1 MNTQTINK
9 VVLASTAIL
18 SLALIPSC
26 AVFDPN
32 YAAYKKQQAAQ
43 TAGSAVASA
52 NPYGVPAVNTASAN
66 PYAVP
71 GANGETGSVP
81 YQPIPGVTNTPTP
94 NIVQSIPTPTP
105 IPSTQAYTPL
115 PQESSASASTHI
127 VEKGDTIWGLTRKY
141 GVTGDALRTANN
153 LQTDTIW
160 VGQRLSI
167 PAR

>member
-1 MNTQTINK
+1 MTTQSINRNIII
-9 VVLASTAIL
+9 STAIL
-18 SLALIPSC
+18 SIALIPSC

-43 TAGSAVASA
+43 SAGNAIASS
-52 NPYGVPAVNTASAN
+52 NPYGVPGVNTANAN

-71 GANGETGSVP
+71 GANGETGAP

-94 NIVQSIPTPTP
+94 SVQNIATPAPQIP
-105 IPSTQAYTPL
+105 AYTPL
-115 PQESSASASTHI
+115 PQEPSSLGSTHT

-141 GVTGDALRTANN
+141 GITGDALRAANN

-160 VGQRLSI
+160 VGQRLVI

>member
-9 VVLASTAIL
+9 AILASTAIL

-43 TAGSAVASA
+43 TASTAVANA
-52 NPYGVPAVNTASAN
+52 NPYGVPGVSTAASNTN

-71 GANGETGSVP
+71 GANGETGAP
-81 YQPIPGVTNTPTP
+81 YQPIPGVNSTPSAQT
-94 NIVQSIPTPTP
+94 IPTPP
-105 IPSTQAYTPL
+105 PAPPTQAYTPL
-115 PQESSASASTHI
+115 PQASSSLGSSHT

-141 GVTGDALRTANN
+141 GVTGDALRAANN

-160 VGQRLSI
+160 VGQRLII

>member
-1 MNTQTINK
+1 M
-9 VVLASTAIL
+9 ASTAIL

-43 TAGSAVASA
+43 TAGSAVATA
-52 NPYGVPAVNTASAN
+52 NPYGVPGVDTAASAN

-71 GANGETGSVP
+71 GANGETGSAP

-94 NIVQSIPTPTP
+94 NVVQSIPTPVA
-105 IPSTQAYTPL
+105 PSTQAYSPL
-115 PQESSASASTHI
+115 PQESGVSASTHI

-141 GVTGDALRTANN
+141 GITGDALRTANN

-160 VGQRLSI
+160 VGQRLII
-167 PAR
+167 PSR